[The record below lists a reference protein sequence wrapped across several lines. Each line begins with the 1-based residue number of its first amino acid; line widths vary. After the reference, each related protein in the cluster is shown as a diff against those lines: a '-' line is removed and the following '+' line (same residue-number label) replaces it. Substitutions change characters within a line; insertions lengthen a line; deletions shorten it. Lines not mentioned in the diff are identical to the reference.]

1 MLEVAYLQTVEEDC
15 CQAQPAVQ
23 TVHIG
28 DLGAVV
34 EVKHCHQRYD
44 NESEGQKVQTAVD
57 QLHHQFADA
66 PGPGEAV
73 NNDGCKERVQ
83 FWCTGNKH

>member
-1 MLEVAYLQTVEEDC
+1 MSETTYLQTVEEDC

-23 TVHIG
+23 TVHVG

-34 EVKHCHQRYD
+34 EVKNCHQRYD
-44 NESEGQKVQTAVD
+44 NESEGQKVQTSVD
-57 QLHHQFADA
+57 QLHYQFAAA

-73 NNDGCKERVQ
+73 NNDG
-83 FWCTGNKH
+83 